1 MKTSVHMA
9 KPEHEVAYQDI
20 CNLVGKHAAKVSSLE
35 LLAIAANMLGKM
47 IALQNQ
53 RTVTPKMA
61 MEVVAKNIEFGNE
74 TILKNLTVETKGT
87 A

>member
-1 MKTSVHMA
+1 MKTSVHIA

-20 CNLVGKHAAKVSSLE
+20 CNLVSKHAAKVSSLE
-35 LLAIAANMLGKM
+35 LLAIAANMLGKL
-47 IALQNQ
+47 IALQDQ

-61 MEVVAKNIEFGNE
+61 MEVVARNIEFGNE